1 MTMAWSVL
9 EHPLFADERSRLS
22 PKVSDKLDEVLL
34 ALSMAGPNLGRP
46 LVDTLK
52 GSRHANMK
60 EIRFSEAKGV
70 WRFAFAFDPERN
82 AVILVGGEKQGVSQ
96 HRFYRELVR
105 EADRRFDDWLQSTD

>member
-1 MTMAWSVL
+1 MPWTVANHDAFEPEFDALPETVQ
-9 EHPLFADERSRLS
+9 DE
-22 PKVSDKLDEVLL
+22 LL
-34 ALSMAGPNLGRP
+34 AMMRLLAIYGPQLGRP
-46 LVDTLK
+46 HADTLS

-105 EADRRFDDWLQSTD
+105 EADRRFDDWLQSAD